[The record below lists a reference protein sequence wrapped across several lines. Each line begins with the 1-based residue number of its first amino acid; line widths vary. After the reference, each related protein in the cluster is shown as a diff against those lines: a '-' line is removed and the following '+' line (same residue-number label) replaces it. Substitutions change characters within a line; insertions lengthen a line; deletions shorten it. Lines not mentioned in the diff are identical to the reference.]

1 MVHTTEFSG
10 KSVCMDPYFYLRVHT
25 PEFPCFFPRK
35 VRKNALPNG
44 VATGK
49 KRTFARPVGRW
60 KTAGARR
67 YMHRHFVI

>member
-1 MVHTTEFSG
+1 MVHKTAFSR
-10 KSVCMDPYFYLRVHT
+10 KTVCQDKHFSSKASAPYAHR
-25 PEFPCFFPRK
+25 FFLLNM
-35 VRKNALPNG
+35 RKNALPKG

-49 KRTFARPVGRW
+49 NRTFARPVGRW